1 MLGYHISQIELM
13 KHMHKMD
20 DFFGFVLE
28 GNRNYGKMAGVE
40 YAEVY
45 WQHLGGGFQKEPQIQ
60 NDLTEFLI
68 NKNVLTMN
76 LKEEKYNKY
85 ALVREMM
92 ETPEIIRS
100 FDPGIAAKFT
110 ETIKSHKGLL
120 LTGEGSSRIFP
131 AKRVIYSS
139 LKKGF
144 TQPVLSEGCTQAE
157 EYNLNDYS
165 VFAASNSGQTKEVI
179 RLATSLKKKKHT
191 AVFGLTANRNTKLEE
206 IANSTHVLKCGKEEA
221 VAATKSVVEQG
232 LFYDSLLRKLGGEK
246 MEGLNELS
254 EKTEKALTIKV
265 EAGLTEMLRK
275 ASIIYFAGRN
285 NGVAEELALK
295 TNEITRKKSAYLEG
309 TFAVHGIEEV
319 MDKSEV
325 VIWIEPFSEE
335 EEKFNECL
343 VKGVGMNI
351 IAISSKK
358 TMFPT
363 IIIPDGGQYAEYV
376 QLAAGWNLLVEN
388 RDIARD

>member
-1 MLGYHISQIELM
+1 
-13 KHMHKMD
+13 
-20 DFFGFVLE
+20 
-28 GNRNYGKMAGVE
+28 
-40 YAEVY
+40 
-45 WQHLGGGFQKEPQIQ
+45 
-60 NDLTEFLI
+60 
-68 NKNVLTMN
+68 MN

-92 ETPEIIRS
+92 ETSEIIGA
-100 FDPGIAAKFT
+100 FDPGAAAKFA
-110 ETIKSHKGLL
+110 ELVKSSKGLF

-131 AKRVIYSS
+131 AKRAIYSS
-139 LKKGF
+139 LKKGSSLPLL
-144 TQPVLSEGCTQAE
+144 TEGCTQAE
-157 EYNLNDYS
+157 EYNLSDHA

-179 RLATSLKKKKHT
+179 RLANSLKKQKH
-191 AVFGLTANRNTKLEE
+191 ARVYGLTANPGTKLEE
-206 IANSTHVLKCGKEEA
+206 IASATHVLICGKEDA

-232 LFYDSLLRKLGGEK
+232 LFYDSLLRIMSGEK
-246 MEGLNELS
+246 MDGLKDLAD
-254 EKTEKALTIKV
+254 KTEQALTLKIDASV
-265 EAGLTEMLRK
+265 TEILKK

-295 TNEITRKKSAYLEG
+295 TNEITRKKSAFLEG

-325 VIWIEPFSEE
+325 VIWIEPFPAE

-351 IAISSKK
+351 IAVSTRQ

-363 IIIPDGGQYAEYV
+363 IIIPDGAQYAEYV
-376 QLAAGWNLLVEN
+376 QLAAGWNILVETGISLGIDLDKPTRARKVGN
-388 RDIARD
+388 EYIAE